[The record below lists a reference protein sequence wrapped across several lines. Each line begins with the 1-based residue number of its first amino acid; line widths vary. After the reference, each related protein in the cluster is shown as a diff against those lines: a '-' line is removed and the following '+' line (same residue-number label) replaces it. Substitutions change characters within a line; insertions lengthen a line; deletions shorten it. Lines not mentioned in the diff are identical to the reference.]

1 MTKKQRKPPAKK
13 PKSATLVGRALKEC
27 LRKGHSVELEG
38 LGVFLAGSRQ
48 FVPTPGPRVFI
59 AYAVEDLEMATR
71 LYNDLIAAGMSPW
84 LDRKKLLPGQMWT
97 RCIDRAIENSDFFLA
112 CFSRV
117 SAFKK
122 GQFPYEVRHALRC
135 ADRMP
140 LDDVFVLPVRLNDCE
155 MPRAITSQ
163 TQYVDLFPN
172 WNAGVKRLVGSIRQ
186 QTLVRVSRQPAA

>member
-1 MTKKQRKPPAKK
+1 MIKKSRKPPATK
-13 PKSATLVGRALKEC
+13 PKSAALVGRALKEC
-27 LRKGHSVELEG
+27 LREGHSVELEG

-48 FVPTPGPRVFI
+48 FVPIPGPRVFI

-71 LYNDLIAAGMSPW
+71 LYNDLLAAGMSPW
-84 LDRKKLLPGQMWT
+84 LDRKKLLPGQAWT
-97 RCIDRAIENSDFFLA
+97 RCIDRAIENSDFFVA
-112 CFSRV
+112 CFSTA

-140 LDDVFVLPVRLNDCE
+140 LDDVFVMPVRLNECQ
-155 MPRAITSQ
+155 MPRTIASQ

-172 WNAGVKRLVGSIRQ
+172 WFAGLNRLVRSIRE
-186 QTLVRVSRQPAA
+186 QTLVRLNRQTAA